1 MRDHLME
8 ELQPLRPYFHSRVSV
23 VAPVRLPLGRLRLST
38 SPRSTGS
45 PAVKKTIGIVF
56 VAAFAARAEG
66 VVGATITATW
76 RRTSSTADAGNLL
89 FRPSAQRYAI
99 ATFWPALH
107 PVAFNPTRYARS
119 RTAYASGESLR
130 MNPTVGIFAG
140 CCARAASGHTAA
152 PPSIVMNSRRLAR
165 NSIQKIPVESMTA
178 VSSMQVRAAH
188 SNSFDHLVG
197 AREQHRRN
205 FESDALCGPQ
215 VDHQLE
221 LRRLNDR
228 QIGGPGAFED
238 ATCINPNQPVRLG
251 VAWSV
256 ASQATGFGGLA
267 KVIQSRDPMVIG
279 QCQRL
284 IAPADQEWIGVHH

>member
-1 MRDHLME
+1 MRSASRAP
-8 ELQPLRPYFHSRVSV
+8 QRVSICTLRPMVQPDSASVCKNAPMRACDSASSDENGKSTPMRRIFSR
-23 VAPVRLPLGRLRLST
+23 
-38 SPRSTGS
+38 
-45 PAVKKTIGIVF
+45 
-56 VAAFAARAEG
+56 
-66 VVGATITATW
+66 W
-76 RRTSSTADAGNLL
+76 
-89 FRPSAQRYAI
+89 
-99 ATFWPALH
+99 
-107 PVAFNPTRYARS
+107 
-119 RTAYASGESLR
+119 
-130 MNPTVGIFAG
+130 
-140 CCARAASGHTAA
+140 CARAASGHAAA

-238 ATCINPNQPVRLG
+238 ATRVNPNQPVRLG

-256 ASQATGFGGLA
+256 ASQATGLGALA

-279 QCQRL
+279 ECHYV